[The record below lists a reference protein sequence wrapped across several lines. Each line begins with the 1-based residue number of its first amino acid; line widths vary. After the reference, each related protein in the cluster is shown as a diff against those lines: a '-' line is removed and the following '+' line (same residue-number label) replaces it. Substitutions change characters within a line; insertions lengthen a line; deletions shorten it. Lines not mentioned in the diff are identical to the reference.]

1 MIRDTYKLYKDD
13 YTVWNG
19 FDIPKVSAPIM
30 NLKTVEGKK
39 RIYDATI
46 AEERLKK
53 WLAEEDPIQVAKQKY
68 YE

>member
-1 MIRDTYKLYKDD
+1 MKDTYKLYKDD
-13 YTVWNG
+13 YTLWHG
-19 FDIPKVSAPIM
+19 FEIPKLPVPIM
-30 NLKTVEGKK
+30 NLKVVEGKK